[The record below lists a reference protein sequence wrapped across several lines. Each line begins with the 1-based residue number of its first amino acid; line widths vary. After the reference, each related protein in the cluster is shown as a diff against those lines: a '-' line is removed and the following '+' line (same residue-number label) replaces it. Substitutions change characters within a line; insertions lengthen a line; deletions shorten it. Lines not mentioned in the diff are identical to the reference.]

1 MKSGSSK
8 PPRVLLLGVE
18 ESPALPII
26 WSLVRRS
33 VAVTVASHRR
43 ICAGMLS
50 RFPARRRICPDPVKS
65 SDRFVEWLIA
75 EVRTGEYPVTL
86 ACGEQATYLLSKHKP
101 DLAPHT
107 SIPIVDLDVFMTCRD
122 KSQTMK
128 AAAECGVPTP
138 LTWYPEDG
146 GIESVSAG
154 ATYPAVLKP
163 CVSDGARGISFARS
177 PDELRRLYPPTRSR
191 YGPCI
196 VQEFIPHEG
205 MQYKA
210 ELLLDRSSRVKLG
223 GVYAKLRYY
232 PPTGGSSTLNQT
244 VRRPEFVEQGARIL
258 RHLGWY
264 GMGDCDFIVDPRDGV
279 AKLMEVNPRFT
290 RTIRVLVE
298 AGLDF
303 PYELYRLAMGE
314 VPRETSAYSL
324 DIFLRYLPADLVWF
338 LRSKDRFRTRPSF
351 FRFIGRDLFYEE
363 WSLRD
368 PLTGV
373 GFWFVLLLD
382 MVDPL
387 KRRSRLR

>member
-1 MKSGSSK
+1 M
-8 PPRVLLLGVE
+8 
-18 ESPALPII
+18 
-26 WSLVRRS
+26 
-33 VAVTVASHRR
+33 
-43 ICAGMLS
+43 
-50 RFPARRRICPDPVKS
+50 
-65 SDRFVEWLIA
+65 
-75 EVRTGEYPVTL
+75 TL

-146 GIESVSAG
+146 GIESVSAD

-163 CVSDGARGISFARS
+163 CVSDGARGISFACS

-244 VRRPEFVEQGARIL
+244 VRRPEIVEQGARIL

>member
-1 MKSGSSK
+1 MKPGSPD
-8 PPRVLLLGVE
+8 PPGVLLLGVE
-18 ESPALPII
+18 ESPSLPII
-26 WSLVRRS
+26 WSLARRS
-33 VAVTVASHRR
+33 VPVTVASHRR

-50 RFPARRRICPDPVKS
+50 RFPERRRIYPDPVKR

-75 EVRTGEYPVTL
+75 EVRKGEYPVTM

-107 SIPIVDLDVFMTCRD
+107 SIPIVDLDVFMACRD
-122 KSQTMK
+122 KSRTMK

-146 GIESVSAG
+146 GIESVAAG

-177 PDELRRLYPPTRSR
+177 PDELRRLYPLTREQ

-205 MQYKA
+205 TQYKA
-210 ELLLDRSSRVKLG
+210 ELLLDRSSRVQLRG
-223 GVYAKLRYY
+223 AYAKLRFY

-244 VRRPEFVEQGARIL
+244 MYRPDIVEQAAKIL
-258 RHLGWY
+258 RHLRWY
-264 GMGDCDFIVDPRDGV
+264 GMGDCDFIVDPRDRV
-279 AKLMEVNPRFT
+279 VKLMEINPRFT

-303 PYELYRLAMGE
+303 PYELYRLALGE
-314 VPRETSAYSL
+314 VPRESSDYRPNV
-324 DIFLRYLPADLVWF
+324 FLRYLPADLVWF
-338 LRSKDRFRTRPSF
+338 LRSGDRFRTRPSF
-351 FRFIGRDLFYEE
+351 FRFIARDLFYEE
-363 WSLRD
+363 WLLRD

-373 GFWFVLLLD
+373 GFWIALLLD

-387 KRRSRLR
+387 KRRGRLR